1 MMLEYVDDGMHPAPG
16 LAWLMRQPN
25 CAWYPDTPMEASTV
39 DTTSITTAAT
49 RSHQRVECAG
59 LNEPRSHT
67 MTWTHEMQVA
77 ICNP

>member
-1 MMLEYVDDGMHPAPG
+1 
-16 LAWLMRQPN
+16 
-25 CAWYPDTPMEASTV
+25 MEASTV